1 MNAVI
6 ENGQFLWYDGYINT
20 AVYIIKEETMTN
32 LFDLHMHTTASD
44 GSDTPRELAQ
54 KIRGAGI
61 RLFSV
66 TDHDTVDGTLE
77 MEKLVPEGVRFFR
90 GVEFSCASPVCNCH
104 ILGYGFDP
112 DHPALQA
119 ALEEGRLL
127 RMDKLERRLKLMEEN
142 FGIVLTAEER
152 QWLMSRN
159 SPGKPHLGKILM
171 DRGLCTD
178 LSSGIR
184 KYVLNVPG
192 RDRIEAETAV
202 RAIEAAGGIS
212 VWAHPLGG
220 EGERRLTPEKF
231 EAQMQTLLGYGIRG
245 MECWYSRYS
254 MEEVRFLRSRAAE
267 HGLIVTGG
275 SDYHGMNKTG
285 LDLGMLNTEGTPADI
300 DWQEL
305 SDVLTDTV
313 NMV

>member
-1 MNAVI
+1 MTAVI
-6 ENGQFLWYDGYINT
+6 ETGDFLWYDGIHKNGC
-20 AVYIIKEETMTN
+20 VYIKEEVMIN
-32 LFDLHMHTTASD
+32 PFDLHMHTTASD
-44 GSDTPRELAQ
+44 GSDTPAELAQ
-54 KIRGAGI
+54 KIRAAGI

-77 MEKLVPEGVRFFR
+77 MEKLVPEGAQFIR
-90 GVEFSCASPVCNCH
+90 GIEFSCVSPVANCH

-112 DHPALQA
+112 EHPAFVA
-119 ALEEGRLL
+119 ALEEGQFL
-127 RMDKLERRLKLMEEN
+127 RTDKLERRLQLMAEN

-171 DRGLCTD
+171 DRGLATD

-184 KYVLNVPG
+184 KYVQNVPG

-220 EGERRLTPEKF
+220 EGEKRLTPEKF
-231 EAQMQTLLGYGIRG
+231 EAQLEFLLGCGIRG

-254 MEEVRFLRSRAAE
+254 MEEVRFLGSRAAE

-275 SDYHGMNKTG
+275 SDYHGLNKED
-285 LDLGMLNTEGTPADI
+285 LDLGMLNTERVPADI

-305 SDVLTDTV
+305 SDVLTDAV